1 MNAPSQVIILGS
13 GIIGLCSA
21 YEVLKLSPTSETKV
35 VLVEASPGNLIAGG
49 ASSYAGGFIACGSDW
64 HDPPSRALARLSWE
78 RHTALAAELNGP
90 DAYGWRECGAVGL
103 AVGGHGESRSKYR
116 TLPGAATTED
126 EKAAAVDW
134 LEGEREQLST
144 EGGVAQIDPALF
156 CQHLLQHLCTAFA
169 DRFRV
174 VFGRSTSIVQPAA
187 LATAA
192 SKVLPE
198 RVGLGK
204 ESLCVQ
210 LNAGGV
216 EEKISFDRLLVACG
230 PWSAAVCETL
240 GLPPIPLTNLPGH
253 SLLIRPASRTPDQHH
268 STTSV
273 DLPPEAVFAGIDGAV
288 GGVHASTSGLA
299 RGLTDEEKR
308 DGFTRS
314 PEFFVRRKKA
324 GEERELVYVA
334 GENSIPETRLTPSVS
349 STSGYHHHPL
359 PNRLPSTVD
368 GVRDLLDEACVGR
381 LKRAA
386 GAVSP
391 LLKEENGAV
400 IERKQFCYRP
410 ISSDRQPIIGALR
423 APDVFV
429 ATGHGPADIS
439 GLGMQRFTPSARL

>member
-1 MNAPSQVIILGS
+1 M
-13 GIIGLCSA
+13 
-21 YEVLKLSPTSETKV
+21 
-35 VLVEASPGNLIAGG
+35 
-49 ASSYAGGFIACGSDW
+49 
-64 HDPPSRALARLSWE
+64 
-78 RHTALAAELNGP
+78 
-90 DAYGWRECGAVGL
+90 
-103 AVGGHGESRSKYR
+103 
-116 TLPGAATTED
+116 
-126 EKAAAVDW
+126 
-134 LEGEREQLST
+134 
-144 EGGVAQIDPALF
+144 
-156 CQHLLQHLCTAFA
+156 QHLRTAFA

-174 VFGRSTSIVQPAA
+174 IFGRSTSIEQPAA
-187 LATAA
+187 AAA
-192 SKVLPE
+192 SPAA
-198 RVGLGK
+198 GLLGQQ
-204 ESLCVQ
+204 SLCVQ
-210 LNAGGV
+210 LNPGGGGGG
-216 EEKISFDRLLVACG
+216 EEKIPFDRLLVACG

-253 SLLIRPASRTPDQHH
+253 SLLIRPASQRPTSDPPPATLG
-268 STTSV
+268 SGSV

-334 GENSIPETRLTPSVS
+334 GENSIPETRVTPSS
-349 STSGYHHHPL
+349 ASGNGHHHAL

-410 ISSDRQPIIGALR
+410 VSSDRQPIIGALR

-429 ATGHGPADIS
+429 ATGHGPWGICLSAGTGRVVAELMLGQPLSADIS